1 MLKDFYLSRGSISSF
16 KFLFRALFNE
26 DVGIEY
32 PREQMLVTSFA
43 GYGERYFVYS
53 TSINTQYLDFEGLV
67 ERIRRYGGKLT
78 GLTSKTIASIENIQ
92 IVHGSGN
99 RYLRI
104 EILRPMKEFLVSE
117 AVSIVSGTFNF
128 AEFVLPVL
136 DISIDNPGVGYSKGD
151 ILHVTGVNYQGYAT
165 VKSTTKGGI
174 TDLEIIDGGSGH
186 YVGEQILAS
195 TTDYGFGF
203 TGQVTAVDSNGMIT
217 GVEILNKGYNYE
229 TLPILS
235 ISGIKAKSDV
245 IGGIQ
250 EIEMN
255 QPFVDFDSVT
265 ITIDSSGTGGI
276 LTSNKKIN
284 FFFQRLV

>member
-26 DVGIEY
+26 DVSIEY

-43 GYGERYFVYS
+43 GYGERYFIYS
-53 TSINTQYLDFEGLV
+53 TSINVQYLDFEGLV
-67 ERIRRYGGKLT
+67 ERVKKYGGKLT
-78 GLTSKTIASIENIQ
+78 GLTSKTSASIENIQ

-99 RYLRI
+99 KYLRI
-104 EILRPMKEFLVSE
+104 EILRPLKDFLVDE
-117 AVSIVSGTFNF
+117 AVSIVAGTFNF
-128 AEFVLPVL
+128 AEFVLPILSLSV
-136 DISIDNPGVGYSKGD
+136 DENGTGYSKGD

-174 TDLEIIDGGSGH
+174 TDLEIVDGGLGH
-186 YVGEQILAS
+186 SVGEQILAS
-195 TTDYGFGF
+195 TSDYGFGF
-203 TGQVTAVDSNGMIT
+203 TGRVSSVDVDGAIT

-229 TLPILS
+229 TIPVLS
-235 ISGIKAKSDV
+235 IPGIKAKSDI

-250 EIEMN
+250 EIEIS

-265 ITIDSSGTGGI
+265 ISIDSDGSGGI
-276 LTSNKKIN
+276 VTPNKTSIFSYKD
-284 FFFQRLV
+284 